1 MARAQ
6 STDFLHSMRFQV
18 AIVAGFD
25 YFQNT
30 GGTASSVSP
39 SAGFMSIST
48 PEATTE
54 AVEYREGTY
63 NYPRK
68 FPGNTTV
75 SDLSMQKGV
84 ARGDGTFWNWLST
97 VIAGSGEYRV
107 DLEIYHF
114 DRRVLNRP
122 QSGAMQGHQD
132 FQKVASAGN
141 AARTYKI
148 YEAFPIR
155 HKVAADLDA
164 SSSDISIMELDI
176 AYEYF
181 DIEEKDPA
189 SGGGATISNAGVAT
203 VPLPVAT

>member
-18 AIVAGFD
+18 GIV
-25 YFQNT
+25 
-30 GGTASSVSP
+30 GGYDFFRFAADGKSSTVSP
-39 SAGFMSIST
+39 SAGFMSVST

-75 SDLSMQKGV
+75 SDCSMQKGV
-84 ARGDGTFWNWLST
+84 ARQDGSFWNWMST
-97 VIAGSGEYRV
+97 VIAGNGEYRV
-107 DLEIYHF
+107 DMAIYHF

-122 QSGAMQGHQD
+122 NGGAMTD
-132 FQKVASAGN
+132 FNNFANLATANN
-141 AARTYKI
+141 AARTYI
-148 YEAFPIR
+148 LYEAFPTR

-164 SSSDISIMELDI
+164 SSSDISIMELDV

-181 DIEEKDPA
+181 NVSEGSPTSA
-189 SGGGATISNAGVAT
+189 SGKVAT
-203 VPLPVAT
+203 AAYESSFPPPT

>member
-18 AIVAGFD
+18 DIVAGYD
-25 YFQNT
+25 YFQN
-30 GGTASSVSP
+30 GDGKASSKSP
-39 SAGFMSIST
+39 SAGFMSVST

-75 SDLSMQKGV
+75 SDISMQKGV
-84 ARGDGTFWNWLST
+84 ARGDGTFWEWLST

-107 DLEIYHF
+107 DLNIYHF

-122 QSGAMQGHQD
+122 ANGAMSAS

-176 AYEYF
+176 AYEYY
-181 DIEEKDPA
+181 DVVEGEPTSGNGASVTATGASSLPA
-189 SGGGATISNAGVAT
+189 ASE
-203 VPLPVAT
+203 

>member
-18 AIVAGFD
+18 DIVAGYD
-25 YFQNT
+25 YFQNQN
-30 GGTASSVSP
+30 GVSSSVSP
-39 SAGFMSIST
+39 SAGFMSVST

-63 NYPRK
+63 NFPRK
-68 FPGNTTV
+68 YPGNTTV

-84 ARGDGTFWNWLST
+84 ARGDGTFWNWLKT
-97 VIAGSGEYRV
+97 VISGSGEYRV
-107 DLEIYHF
+107 DLNIYHF

-122 QSGAMQGHQD
+122 ANGAITSD

-148 YEAFPIR
+148 FEAFPTR

-164 SSSDISIMELDI
+164 SSSDISIMELDL

-181 DIEEKDPA
+181 DVVEGAPSSGDGKTVTATGVSSLPA
-189 SGGGATISNAGVAT
+189 AT
-203 VPLPVAT
+203 

>member
-1 MARAQ
+1 M
-6 STDFLHSMRFQV
+6 
-18 AIVAGFD
+18 
-25 YFQNT
+25 
-30 GGTASSVSP
+30 SV
-39 SAGFMSIST
+39 ST

-75 SDLSMQKGV
+75 SDCSMQKGV
-84 ARGDGTFWNWLST
+84 ARADGTFWNWMST
-97 VIAGSGEYRV
+97 VIAGNGEYRV
-107 DLEIYHF
+107 DMAIYHF

-122 QSGAMQGHQD
+122 NNGAMSGYGD
-132 FQKVASAGN
+132 FTKLATSNN
-141 AARTYKI
+141 AARI
-148 YEAFPIR
+148 YTLFEAFPTR

-181 DIEEKDPA
+181 DVTEKDPNSANGA
-189 SGGGATISNAGVAT
+189 SSSIVNEYKSS
-203 VPLPVAT
+203 LPSPP

>member
-18 AIVAGFD
+18 DIVAGYDFFRFSAD
-25 YFQNT
+25 
-30 GGTASSVSP
+30 GKSSTVSP
-39 SAGFMSIST
+39 SAGFMSVST

-75 SDLSMQKGV
+75 SDCSMQKGV
-84 ARGDGTFWNWLST
+84 ARADGSFWNWMST
-97 VIAGSGEYRV
+97 VIAGNGEYRV
-107 DLEIYHF
+107 DMAIYHF

-122 QSGAMQGHQD
+122 QNGATKD
-132 FQKVASAGN
+132 FPNFANLATANN
-141 AARTYKI
+141 AARTYTLF
-148 YEAFPIR
+148 EAFPTR

-164 SSSDISIMELDI
+164 SSSDISIMELDV

-181 DIEEKDPA
+181 DVKEGTPT
-189 SGGGATISNAGVAT
+189 SATGSAVTAEYKSSLPTAT
-203 VPLPVAT
+203 